1 MRNKLA
7 HILALAV
14 LGVAMP
20 TLADAMTPSFV
31 VKCMRTAGP
40 AVGSKYGTFYFYLR
54 DGVVKGFVCGLPGR
68 PCQIVSQ
75 DSKTVVFDTPGEAPD
90 RLTIDLRSGTVQ
102 QKNSVGIETSY
113 SCRQIPYQE

>member
-1 MRNKLA
+1 MRNKSA
-7 HILALAV
+7 HALALAA
-14 LGVAMP
+14 LGFAIP
-20 TLADAMTPSFV
+20 TLAHAATPSFV

-54 DGVVKGFVCGLPGR
+54 DGVVKGFVCGVPGQ
-68 PCQIVSQ
+68 PCQIISQ

-90 RLTIDLRSGTVQ
+90 RLTIDLRTGAVQ
-102 QKNSVGIETSY
+102 QKNSVGIETAY